1 MSVEGS
7 NNVLNLK
14 LDSSNLLCDGKEI
27 KKNFFTLKKWSQ
39 HMDAVFEWIL
49 ELVREVTIHSEKYS
63 LLFCVHVWTYGRKKL
78 SMWIMIHIREAFNF
92 IIMILV
98 FIFLSFSWPFA
109 CYPICLAAYFS
120 LSSNFSYSPP
130 FSDHFFALS
139 LSLFLL
145 ILD

>member
-63 LLFCVHVWTYGRKKL
+63 LLFCVHV
-78 SMWIMIHIREAFNF
+78 
-92 IIMILV
+92 
-98 FIFLSFSWPFA
+98 
-109 CYPICLAAYFS
+109 
-120 LSSNFSYSPP
+120 
-130 FSDHFFALS
+130 
-139 LSLFLL
+139 
-145 ILD
+145 